1 MLYGL
6 YEGVPLP
13 QRGGFMPPP
22 IPDRIFIFRGPLS
35 RAYRTPHALREQIA
49 VTVLHEVGHHFG
61 IDDDRLHELGDDIP
75 RALDVPSLRTGISA
89 MTVALMAYL
98 AKGARGSPVVPAA
111 VSEAPTTVGKRS
123 ARVSSRSGTT
133 RLCVGSDAARPTSR
147 SCWP

>member
-1 MLYGL
+1 MAATYALTLEQFEEAVGDALDRLPEALIDRMDNVVILVEEEPDRAQLESISAPGAHAEGTVLYGL

-61 IDDDRLHELGDDIP
+61 IDDDRLHELGW
-75 RALDVPSLRTGISA
+75 A
-89 MTVALMAYL
+89 
-98 AKGARGSPVVPAA
+98 
-111 VSEAPTTVGKRS
+111 
-123 ARVSSRSGTT
+123 
-133 RLCVGSDAARPTSR
+133 
-147 SCWP
+147 